1 MSKLF
6 SQASLTSPVVS
17 LSVYNGLP
25 STLQPAKIAPV
36 SDLFLYISFCIT
48 LLVASPVPT
57 SPVPTSTPIAAW
69 PIASCAAR
77 PENLPP
83 DNGKRLTYS
92 PAGAASS
99 PVTPAKAAAPAAASA
114 PAAAK
119 PATPVQAAKPAGPL
133 ECRVTC
139 RTDAISGRRMF
150 LTRPHPNKSPY

>member
-1 MSKLF
+1 
-6 SQASLTSPVVS
+6 
-17 LSVYNGLP
+17 
-25 STLQPAKIAPV
+25 
-36 SDLFLYISFCIT
+36 
-48 LLVASPVPT
+48 
-57 SPVPTSTPIAAW
+57 VPTSTPIAAW
-69 PIASCAAR
+69 PIGPVAQLDPKTS
-77 PENLPP
+77 P
-83 DNGKRLTYS
+83 DNGKRPTYS

-150 LTRPHPNKSPY
+150 KTMAHPNKSPCYANVGAQKDIEAAAKKFDLNILVNMLYPEYKTYEKACRESGFWSTC